1 MCRYIAVQRLS
12 QKLVPKTPSLYCVR
26 CTDDHRLVDNGEGDL
41 LFPWLNLNKIFDD
54 DDDDDE
60 TLFSQGS
67 YFSIFC

>member
-12 QKLVPKTPSLYCVR
+12 QKLVPKRPPFIVCAA
-26 CTDDHRLVDNGEGDL
+26 DDHRLVDNGEGDL
-41 LFPWLNLNKIFDD
+41 LFPWLNLNKAF

-67 YFSIFC
+67 